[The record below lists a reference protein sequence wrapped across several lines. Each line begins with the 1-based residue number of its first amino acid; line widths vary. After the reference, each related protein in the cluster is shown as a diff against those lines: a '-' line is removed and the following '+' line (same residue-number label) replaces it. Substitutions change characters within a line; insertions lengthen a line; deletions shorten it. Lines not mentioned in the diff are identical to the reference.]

1 MAERRWAKR
10 VTRTQVR
17 IRNHRGGKS
26 AKITIRHNVLD
37 AIGRTAHVF
46 DAYAGSGEMFREV
59 WHHAAGYVGCDTE
72 WCRDGRT
79 LFVCDNR
86 RVMRAIDLNRFSI
99 FDFDAFGSAWHQMLI
114 LSARRAVQADER
126 IGIVFTDGTLVKLKQ
141 GGLPNAMAVAAG
153 MTGKISGL
161 QRWRDDII
169 QRAIYG
175 VAKRI
180 GCTVERQ
187 WQAEGTSK
195 AKVLYVGLVL
205 RGNAVADPVGKPVVN
220 EAVAADG

>member
-17 IRNHRGGKS
+17 IKNHRGGRS
-26 AKITIRHNVLD
+26 AKIEIRQHVLD
-37 AIGRTAHVF
+37 AIGYKASVF
-46 DAYAGSGEMFREV
+46 DAYAGSGEMYREV
-59 WHHAAGYVGCDTE
+59 WRLASGYVGCDTE

-79 LFVCDNR
+79 LYVCDNR
-86 RVMRAIDLNRFSI
+86 RVMRCIDLNRFSI
-99 FDFDAFGSAWHQMLI
+99 FDFDAFGSPWHQML
-114 LSARRAVQADER
+114 LLAARRSVQAGER
-126 IGIVFTDGTLVKLKQ
+126 IGVVFTDGTLVKLKQ

-169 QRAIYG
+169 ARAIHG

-180 GCTVERQ
+180 GCKVERQ
-187 WQAEGTSK
+187 WQAEGKSH
-195 AKVLYVGLVL
+195 AKVRYIGLVL
-205 RGNAVADPVGKPVVN
+205 RGIAGAD
-220 EAVAADG
+220 AVAAPGEIEAVG